1 MVLLLPPA
9 PAALVLDGRAF
20 ATLSALSAAAFLLIA
35 VAGPPGGFGDEG
47 RAVVVP
53 VDGGELT
60 GEVGLGEDCDEVSL
74 GFCPVEMSDNAAVQH
89 WPSTHGSC
97 ASRACWVVSVVLP
110 SFLLDEFDARL
121 TLQDPVCTLC
131 QVNAIENVWLSGQY
145 GT

>member
-35 VAGPPGGFGDEG
+35 VAGPPGGLGDEG

-60 GEVGLGEDCDEVSL
+60 GEVGLGEDCNEVSL
-74 GFCPVEMSDNAAVQH
+74 EFCLIEMSDNAAVQH
-89 WPSTHGSC
+89 WPSTH
-97 ASRACWVVSVVLP
+97 
-110 SFLLDEFDARL
+110 
-121 TLQDPVCTLC
+121 
-131 QVNAIENVWLSGQY
+131 
-145 GT
+145 